1 MIKKVIFSLC
11 CLTLFSQYVGMAQAD
26 NDLETLMGEYE
37 IDDGHISG
45 GLIINSNRD
54 GNFTVVINAA
64 NEQMHMCNIQFNN
77 IKLTKNGN
85 MYVGHTNLK
94 DAVSDEDFH
103 EENGVISMSIVYGG
117 LVINGPTNGWCGTG
131 IYYNGAYSYN
141 GYVDPAYKELK
152 NNIYEMS
159 PFGAYLIARQHQV
172 EQKIQSF
179 ENEYPYIV
187 TGNVADLFISSDYPD
202 KIEYPSI
209 VMKGGFIA
217 KLKQNAKFPV
227 KKYIK
232 KNDKVTLLCANI
244 SIEFAQNSALGIC
257 TPVKVEAEDQNGNT
271 KTRYMNKELYNQ
283 LY

>member
-11 CLTLFSQYVGMAQAD
+11 CLTLFSQHVGMAQAD

-54 GNFTVVINAA
+54 GSFTVVINAA

-85 MYVGHTNLK
+85 MYVGNTNLK

-103 EENGVISMSIVYGG
+103 EENGIISMSIVHGG

-159 PFGAYLIARQHQV
+159 PFGAYIIARQNQV

-187 TGNVADLFISSDYPD
+187 TGNVADLFMSSDYPD
-202 KIEYPSI
+202 NMKYPSI
-209 VMKGGFIA
+209 IMKGGFIA
-217 KLKQNAKFPV
+217 KLKQDAKFPV

-232 KNDKVTLLCANI
+232 KNDKVTLLCTNI
-244 SIEFAQNSALGIC
+244 SIEFAQSSALGIC
-257 TPVKVEAEDQNGNT
+257 TPVKVESEDQNGNT
-271 KTRYMNKELYNQ
+271 KTRYINKELYNQ